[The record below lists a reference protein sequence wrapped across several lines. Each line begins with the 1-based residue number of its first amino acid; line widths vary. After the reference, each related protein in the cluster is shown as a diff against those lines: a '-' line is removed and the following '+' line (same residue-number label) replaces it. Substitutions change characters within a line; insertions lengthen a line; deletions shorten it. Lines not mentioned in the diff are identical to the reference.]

1 MGSADAPMKSMVAP
15 KSVSE
20 NKARKGSSQKSPVMG
35 GMKSP
40 PVSPVE
46 AMLRESLLKSPI
58 QRQFPPPESDSG
70 AASPMLLHKDVT
82 FRNLHQGAQ
91 HESPMT
97 AQKDDPPADGGHNL
111 ATPPAVDLTSPRAAP
126 RGGGVRDD
134 LIGGTDLASPRGG
147 TDGQ

>member
-1 MGSADAPMKSMVAP
+1 MVAP
-15 KSVSE
+15 KSMSE
-20 NKARKGSSQKSPVMG
+20 NRARKGSSQRSPVMG

-40 PVSPVE
+40 SLSPVE
-46 AMLRESLLKSPI
+46 AMLRESLLKSPV
-58 QRQFPPPESDSG
+58 QRPLPPPESDSG
-70 AASPMLLHKDVT
+70 AASPMLHKDVT

-97 AQKDDPPADGGHNL
+97 VQKDDPPADGGHNL
-111 ATPPAVDLTSPRAAP
+111 ATPPAVDLTSPRAAA
-126 RGGGVRDD
+126 RGGVRDD